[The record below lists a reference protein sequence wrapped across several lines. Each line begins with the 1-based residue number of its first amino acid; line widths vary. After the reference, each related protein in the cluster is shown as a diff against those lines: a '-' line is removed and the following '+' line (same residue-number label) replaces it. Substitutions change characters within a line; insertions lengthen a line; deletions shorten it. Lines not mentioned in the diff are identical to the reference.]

1 MSNITNIS
9 LYIKRAEPFHTKEF
23 ITEAFSSNNIGK
35 VRDVTFIKK
44 VGDYGKDYNGVIVTF
59 DQWCMNSKVKKL
71 IDDMNSS
78 IDGTTKFTFDL
89 NKQRY
94 WIINILKPKFE
105 NIEETEIPE
114 LNNINLNISEK
125 ERILE
130 LENLVKSMS
139 AQMHYMQLR
148 QEKTE
153 KLLMEH
159 EHNETQYWVNNFEL
173 RSQLEEKDIEF
184 KYYENKFNENIN
196 KYQEENESLKCR
208 VACLAIENIKK
219 DREIEEVRQQLYDES
234 NVLAFVEEQANEMR
248 NMLKQSDKTKP
259 YVTKEILD

>member
-9 LYIKRAEPFHTKEF
+9 LYIKRAEPFHTKDF
-23 ITEAFSSNNIGK
+23 ITQAFSDNNIGK

-44 VGDYGKDYNGVIVTF
+44 VGDYGKDYNGVIITF
-59 DQWCMNSKVKKL
+59 DKWFMNSKVKKL
-71 IDDMNSS
+71 LDDMNSS
-78 IDGTTKFTFDL
+78 VDGTAKFTFDV

-94 WIINILKPKFE
+94 WIINVLKPKFE
-105 NIEETEIPE
+105 NITETEIPE

-139 AQMHYMQLR
+139 AQMHYMQTR

-153 KLLMEH
+153 KMLMEH
-159 EHNETQYWVNNFEL
+159 EHNETQYWLNNFEL

-184 KYYENKFNENIN
+184 KYYENKF
-196 KYQEENESLKCR
+196 QEENEALKCR

-219 DREIEEVRQQLYDES
+219 DREYEELRQQLYDES

-248 NMLKQSDKTKP
+248 NMLKQSGKTKP
-259 YVTKEILD
+259 YITKELID

>member
-1 MSNITNIS
+1 MSNIS

-23 ITEAFSSNNIGK
+23 ITEAFSDNNIGK

-59 DQWCMNSKVKKL
+59 DQWFMNSKVKKL
-71 IDDMNSS
+71 LDDMNSS
-78 IDGTTKFTFDL
+78 VDGTAKFTFDL

-94 WIINILKPKFE
+94 WIINVLKPKFE
-105 NIEETEIPE
+105 NITETEIPE
-114 LNNINLNISEK
+114 LKNINLNISEK

-139 AQMHYMQLR
+139 AQMHYMQTR
-148 QEKTE
+148 QEKAE
-153 KLLMEH
+153 KMLMEH
-159 EHNETQYWVNNFEL
+159 EHNETQYWLNNFEL

-184 KYYENKFNENIN
+184 KYYENKF
-196 KYQEENESLKCR
+196 QEENEALKCR

-219 DREIEEVRQQLYDES
+219 DREIEEIRQQLYDES
-234 NVLAFVEEQANEMR
+234 KVLSFVEEQANDMR
-248 NMLKQSDKTKP
+248 NMLKQSGKSKT
-259 YVTKEILD
+259 YETKELLD

>member
-1 MSNITNIS
+1 MSNIPNIS

-23 ITEAFSSNNIGK
+23 ITEAFSNNNIGK

-59 DQWCMNSKVKKL
+59 EQWCMNSKVKQL

-78 IDGTTKFTFDL
+78 VDGTIKFTFDL

-94 WIINILKPKFE
+94 WIINVHKPKFE

-114 LNNINLNISEK
+114 LKNINLNFSEK

-139 AQMHYMQLR
+139 AQMHYMQTR
-148 QEKTE
+148 QEKAE
-153 KLLMEH
+153 KMLMEH
-159 EHNETQYWVNNFEL
+159 EHNETQYWLNNFEL
-173 RSQLEEKDIEF
+173 RSQLEEKDMEF
-184 KYYENKFNENIN
+184 KYYENKF
-196 KYQEENESLKCR
+196 QEENEALKCR

-248 NMLKQSDKTKP
+248 NMIKQTGKSQI
-259 YVTKEILD
+259 YVTKELLD

>member
-1 MSNITNIS
+1 MSNIPNIS

-44 VGDYGKDYNGVIVTF
+44 VGDFGKDYNGIIVTF

-78 IDGTTKFTFDL
+78 VDGTTKFIFDL

-94 WIINILKPKFE
+94 WIINIHKPKFE
-105 NIEETEIPE
+105 NIEEIEIPE
-114 LNNINLNISEK
+114 LKNINLNISEK

-139 AQMHYMQLR
+139 TQMHYMQSR
-148 QEKTE
+148 QEKAE
-153 KLLMEH
+153 KMLMEH

-173 RSQLEEKDIEF
+173 RSQLEEKDMEF
-184 KYYENKFNENIN
+184 KYYENKF
-196 KYQEENESLKCR
+196 KEENEALKCR

-248 NMLKQSDKTKP
+248 NMLKQTGKSQT

>member
-1 MSNITNIS
+1 MSNIPNIS

-23 ITEAFSSNNIGK
+23 ITEAFSTNNIGK

-44 VGDYGKDYNGVIVTF
+44 TGDFGKDYNGVIVTF
-59 DQWCMNSKVKKL
+59 DQWFMNSKVKKIL
-71 IDDMNSS
+71 DDMNSS
-78 IDGTTKFTFDL
+78 VDGTTKFTFDL

-94 WIINILKPKFE
+94 WIINIHKPKFE

-139 AQMHYMQLR
+139 AQMHYMQSR
-148 QEKTE
+148 QEKAE
-153 KLLMEH
+153 KMLMEH

-173 RSQLEEKDIEF
+173 RSQLEEKDMEI
-184 KYYENKFNENIN
+184 KYYENKF
-196 KYQEENESLKCR
+196 KEENEALKCR

-259 YVTKEILD
+259 YVTKEMLD